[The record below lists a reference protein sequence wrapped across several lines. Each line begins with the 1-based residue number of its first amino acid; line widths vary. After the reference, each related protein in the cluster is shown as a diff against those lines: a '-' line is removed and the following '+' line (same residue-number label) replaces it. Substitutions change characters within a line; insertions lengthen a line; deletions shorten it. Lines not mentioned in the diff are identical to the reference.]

1 MWNPNRVSRA
11 VLPFAI
17 QAMLVACAAPGGT
30 LREASGLCQA
40 QNAMLAN
47 QPQRAACEHRSSVAR
62 LASGRP
68 LYTVEE
74 SSEPNLVTRELRV
87 EDGLLRIVV
96 LRTESV
102 AGRQIDQALADPSAT
117 P

>member
-1 MWNPNRVSRA
+1 MWSPNRVSRA
-11 VLPFAI
+11 VLPFVI

-30 LREASGLCQA
+30 LREASGVCQG
-40 QNAMLAN
+40 QTTMLAN
-47 QPQRAACEHRSSVAR
+47 QPQRAACEHRSSAAR

-74 SSEPNLVTRELRV
+74 SLEPDLVGRELRV

-96 LRTESV
+96 RKSASV
-102 AGRQIDQALADPSAT
+102 VGRQIDQALADPAAA